1 LNERQ
6 ENFKLPNEFL
16 TPFEFF
22 GIAKSGRIAFA
33 IQAQKEKEDEEK
45 ENAACYSYW
54 NYCH

>member
-1 LNERQ
+1 MRQ

-33 IQAQKEKEDEEK
+33 IQAQKEQEDEEK
-45 ENAACYSYW
+45 ENAAGYSYW
-54 NYCH
+54 NCGH